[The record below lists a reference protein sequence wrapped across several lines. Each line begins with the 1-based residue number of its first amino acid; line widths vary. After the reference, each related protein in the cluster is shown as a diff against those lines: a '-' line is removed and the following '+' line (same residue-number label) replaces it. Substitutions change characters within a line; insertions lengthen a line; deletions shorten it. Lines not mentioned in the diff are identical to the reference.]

1 MDTAAC
7 KRRFSLGCI
16 PLTDRAVIR
25 EPTRQDDLFFFHR
38 DAIGCGQ
45 NMAQGIEEL
54 AKSCV
59 GRAPPPT
66 YESAREDSGNGSVSP
81 TLNSDPGLEG
91 VAS

>member
-54 AKSCV
+54 RKCCGGAGYLIASGIAPLEADFKW
-59 GRAPPPT
+59 RAT
-66 YESAREDSGNGSVSP
+66 A
-81 TLNSDPGLEG
+81 
-91 VAS
+91 